1 MALFL
6 IPKTWNNLYT
16 HEQQQVK
23 QTDPVYPSGRFI
35 TTLINTKKWDIDAH
49 NSVDESQNNHS
60 E

>member
-16 HEQQQVK
+16 HEQQQKVK
-23 QTDPVYPSGRFI
+23 QTDPVYPSGR